1 MRFPHELVAR
11 HASAALLLIGVWAC
25 QSMQPVPVRFI
36 PETNPPVVYL
46 SDGNGVTQAIA
57 NPRLSGDTVLGT
69 TVGANVDVAV
79 PLHEVQRVATVR
91 LNRGRTA
98 MLVGGLVAAGG
109 LMSYVLLNTD
119 NGKSTFYCD
128 WSEPK
133 RDGVR
138 CDFN

>member
-1 MRFPHELVAR
+1 MRLPHELGSRRAP
-11 HASAALLLIGVWAC
+11 AALLLATLWAC

-46 SDGNGVTQAIA
+46 SDGNGVVQAIA

-69 TVGANVDVAV
+69 TVRGNEDIAV
-79 PLHEVQRVATVR
+79 PLREVQRVSTVR
-91 LNRGRTA
+91 LHRGRTA
-98 MLVGGLVAAGG
+98 MLVTGLALGGG
-109 LMSYVLLNTD
+109 LMSYVLLSNA
-119 NGKSTFYCD
+119 NGKSTWYCD

-138 CDFN
+138 CDYN